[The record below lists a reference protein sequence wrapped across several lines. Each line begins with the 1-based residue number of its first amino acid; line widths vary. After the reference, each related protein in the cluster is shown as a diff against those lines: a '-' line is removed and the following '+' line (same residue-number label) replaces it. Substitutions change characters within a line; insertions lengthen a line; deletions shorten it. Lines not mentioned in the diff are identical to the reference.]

1 MSRTASTLALLFL
14 SLVVTL
20 VFFPTASRA
29 ISTTIVISEFRT
41 RGPNGGNDEF
51 VELYNLSN
59 APVNIGGWRLR
70 GSSASGSTSN
80 RATIPIGV
88 TVQPGCHYL
97 LANSGYSGGVA
108 ADQTYGTGI
117 SDNGGM
123 ALVSDDGTIVDQVGL
138 SSGSAFKEGA
148 TLTPLTTSENRSY
161 ERKPGASAGSGTD
174 TDVNSDDFKITSP
187 STPENASSAC
197 ISAGGP
203 SPSGTRIRDIQG
215 SGHVSPRI
223 ASGQTQVSNIRG
235 IVTMIND
242 KGFYMQ
248 DPAPD
253 NDDATSEGV
262 FVFTNAIPAVA
273 VGDDISVN
281 GTVKEFRPG
290 DPNEP
295 NRPSL
300 TITEI
305 TSPSFSIQSNGNAL
319 PAPVVIGTG
328 GRVPP
333 STVIDDDAGGS
344 VETAGTFDA
353 ASDGIDF
360 YESLEGMLV
369 QINNPVVVGPSSPA
383 GVPVVINN
391 GADAVVRTARG
402 GVIVR
407 ANDFNPERI
416 FVDTTFPTPQVNT
429 GDKLQNTIVGVID
442 YSSNNFKLAT
452 TQPLAVTSGGVARE
466 STTAA
471 QAGELA
477 IATFNVENLSPNDNP
492 AKFNT
497 LATLIVE
504 NLKAPDLIAVE
515 EIQDNN
521 GTTGGINSPTVSAI
535 TTFTKLIQAI
545 QTAGGPTYQFTNIN
559 PVAHQDGGE
568 PGGNIRVGFLFRTD
582 RGLSFTFR
590 SGGGPT
596 VATTVQNPASGVRL
610 SSNPGRVKPGDAAF
624 NGSRKPLAAEFE
636 FNGQKLF
643 VIANHFNSKGGDQ
656 PLFGRFQPPTFSS
669 EVKRIQQAQI
679 VNDFVDSILAA
690 DANGNIV
697 VLGDLN
703 DFEFSTALTTLNGG
717 VLNDLIETLPP
728 EERYTYVFDGNSQ
741 AIDHI
746 LFSSSLI
753 AKPFVFDVV
762 HVNAEFAVQ
771 ASDHDPQ
778 VVKIRL

>member
-14 SLVVTL
+14 SVIAPVVFL
-20 VFFPTASRA
+20 PTASRA
-29 ISTTIVISEFRT
+29 VSTNIVISEFRT

-70 GSSASGSTSN
+70 GSSASGSSGN
-80 RATIPIGV
+80 RATVPVGV

-97 LANSGYSGGVA
+97 LANSGYSGAVA
-108 ADQTYGTGI
+108 GDQTYGSGI
-117 SDNGGM
+117 SDNGGI

-138 SSGSAFKEGA
+138 SPGSAFKEGA

-161 ERKPGASAGSGTD
+161 ERKPGGSTGSGTD
-174 TDVNSDDFKITSP
+174 TDVNNDDFKLTSP
-187 STPENASSAC
+187 SAPQNASSAC

-203 SPSGTRIRDIQG
+203 SPSGDRIRDIQG
-215 SGHVSPRI
+215 RGHISPRI
-223 ASGQTQVSNIRG
+223 ANGPQVSNIRG
-235 IVTMIND
+235 IVTMTTA
-242 KGFYMQ
+242 KGFSMQ

-262 FVFTNAIPAVA
+262 FVFTNAIPSV
-273 VGDDISVN
+273 VIGDDVSVN

-290 DPNEP
+290 DSNDP

-305 TSPSFSIQSNGNAL
+305 ITPTITVQSSGNAL
-319 PAPVVIGTG
+319 PAPIVIGTG
-328 GRVPP
+328 GRTPP
-333 STVIDDDAGGS
+333 SMVIDDDAGGD
-344 VETAGTFDA
+344 VETAGTFDPS
-353 ASDGIDF
+353 SDGIDF
-360 YESLEGMLV
+360 YESLEAMLV
-369 QINNPVVVGPSSPA
+369 QINNPLVVGSAAPAGIPVVVD
-383 GVPVVINN
+383 N
-391 GADAVVRTARG
+391 GANAVVRTARG
-402 GVIVR
+402 GVVVR
-407 ANDFNPERI
+407 TNDFNPERI
-416 FVDTTFPTPQVNT
+416 FVDTTFPTPQVNV
-429 GDKLQNTIVGVID
+429 GDKLSTSIVGVID
-442 YSSNNFKLAT
+442 YASNNFKLAT
-452 TQPLAVTSGGVARE
+452 TQALTVTSGGLARE

-477 IATFNVENLSPNDNP
+477 IATFNVENLSPNDNA

-515 EIQDNN
+515 EMQDNN
-521 GTTGGINSPTVSAI
+521 GTTGGTNSPTVSAS

-545 QTAGGPTYQFTNIN
+545 QAAGGPTYQFTNIN

-656 PLFGRFQPPTFSS
+656 PLLGRFQPPTFSS

-690 DANGNIV
+690 NANANIV

-703 DFEFSTALTTLNGG
+703 DFEFSTALTTLKGG
-717 VLNDLIETLPP
+717 VLSALIETLPA

-746 LFSSSLI
+746 LFSSSLM
-753 AKPFVFDVV
+753 AQPFVFDVV